1 MSWVPSPAND
11 PLGFGFPTLGYVA
24 GLWIEA
30 YCCHGPGDVQGEP
43 VVLDSEIWEFLAHT
57 YRIHPES
64 GQRVIDEAVLSRPK
78 GRAKSEIAGF
88 IGCFEAFGPAR
99 FSHWGEDGAPVGRKV
114 VSPFLKC
121 LATEESQ
128 AGNTFANIAFI
139 AGEWGQEHH
148 PEVYTLDSH
157 LRNWQTSSALYLQG
171 GGEIRASTSGAA
183 SKDGGKE
190 TWACADETHLYTLRE
205 LKAMYGTVRRNLGKR
220 KAAEPWMMQTST
232 AYRPGEG
239 SIFEETLTMWRKKEL
254 PPEVYVNHREAK
266 GKVDIE
272 DHDHTLKQ
280 LKYVYGAASE
290 WMDLERIYRTM
301 RDVRS
306 CPDE

>member
-114 VSPFLKC
+114 TSPFLKC

-148 PEVYTLDSH
+148 PDVYTLDSH

-183 SKDGGKE
+183 
-190 TWACADETHLYTLRE
+190 
-205 LKAMYGTVRRNLGKR
+205 
-220 KAAEPWMMQTST
+220 
-232 AYRPGEG
+232 
-239 SIFEETLTMWRKKEL
+239 
-254 PPEVYVNHREAK
+254 
-266 GKVDIE
+266 
-272 DHDHTLKQ
+272 
-280 LKYVYGAASE
+280 
-290 WMDLERIYRTM
+290 
-301 RDVRS
+301 
-306 CPDE
+306 